1 MISLQNLKYLAPHA
15 NTDDA
20 STHEYINL
28 QMVNEYTTENT
39 QPKLMIFD
47 QTKTSNIVDIT
58 SDYFLSVI
66 RWNIQSNLPV
76 LVPDM
81 QLYPPNT
88 NPTGFTTYKL
98 SLLYSKVIDGE
109 TFYFNPSV
117 SDSKTATLVYLPEII
132 DPTYEATLKAP
143 TNKEDTLGNPF
154 YYIRN
159 VDTLCQMIN
168 KAIDLFFNQFVPS
181 GTWVHKPYFQW
192 DSASQKLVFNRPNSV
207 PSGVSGTDPTS
218 QWYVAVNQPLYNL
231 LSTFRFKYYS
241 QASANEYFPATTDTR
256 YLLDTNVLLPEQQ
269 QTIGDYT
276 PYLQQS
282 SSVVNW
288 SPCQSIVFV
297 SSTIPVE
304 AQFSGAPVN
313 LNTTDASTQSD
324 IYQQQSVVKVL
335 TDFIIPFNSGVEATN
350 SQVYYIP
357 QSEYRLIDLLGNKNL
372 NQLTIQ
378 AFWRD
383 KYGVFHPMTLD
394 AGGSADILIL
404 LRKKTFN
411 NQASTN

>member
-28 QMVNEYTTENT
+28 QMVNEYTPNNT
-39 QPKLMIFD
+39 QPKTMVFD
-47 QTKTSNIVDIT
+47 QTKTSNVVDIT
-58 SDYFLSVI
+58 SDYYLSVI

-81 QLYPPNT
+81 QLYPT
-88 NPTGFTTYKL
+88 NILYTGFTTYKL
-98 SLLYSKVIDGE
+98 ALMYSKVIDGNI
-109 TFYFNPSV
+109 YYYNPSIN
-117 SDSKTATLVYLPEII
+117 DSKTVTLVYLPEVI
-132 DPTYEATLKAP
+132 DPVYISTLKAP

-159 VDTLCQMIN
+159 VDTLCQMMN
-168 KAIDLFFNQFVPS
+168 KAIDFFFTSLIPS

-207 PSGVSGTDPTS
+207 PSGVAGTDQTS
-218 QWYVAVNQPLYNL
+218 QWFVAVNQPLYNL
-231 LSTFRFKYYS
+231 LSTFRFKYFAPYGNKYYP
-241 QASANEYFPATTDTR
+241 QTTDAR
-256 YLLDTNVLLPEQQ
+256 YVLDTNVLQPEQQ
-269 QTIGDYT
+269 QSIGDYT

-313 LNTTDASTQSD
+313 LNTTDGSTQSD

-357 QSEYRLIDLLGNKNL
+357 QSEYRLIDLLGNKPL

-383 KYGVFHPMTLD
+383 KYGTYHPMTLD
-394 AGGSADILIL
+394 AGGSADILLL
-404 LRKKTFN
+404 LRKKSYN
-411 NQASTN
+411 NQGGLN